1 MIRFIVSGHGQ
12 FASGVVSAASLIAG
26 EADAFAAVDFPEG
39 ASNSQLAENLQAAL
53 QAAGDAPVI
62 IFTDILGGMPFRES
76 ALLAG
81 KRAHTEV
88 VCGTN
93 VQLLVEAV
101 LERGE
106 DDTPAELLAR
116 ILPSARD
123 GLNTLSAI
131 QPKSPQ
137 PNADDDGI

>member
-26 EADAFAAVDFPEG
+26 EADAFAVVDFPEG
-39 ASNSQLAENLQAAL
+39 ASNAQLGEQLQAAL
-53 QAAGDAPVI
+53 DAAGTDPVI

-76 ALLAG
+76 ALRG
-81 KRAHTEV
+81 GQRADTEV

-106 DDTPAELLAR
+106 GETPAELLAR
-116 ILPSARD
+116 ILPGARE
-123 GLNTLSAI
+123 GLNTLRAI

-137 PNADDDGI
+137 PDADDGI

>member
-12 FASGVVSAASLIAG
+12 FASGAVSAASLIAG
-26 EADAFAAVDFPEG
+26 EADAFTAVDFPEG
-39 ASNSQLAENLQAAL
+39 ASNAQLGEALQAAL
-53 QAAGDAPVI
+53 DAAGADPVI

-76 ALLAG
+76 ALRAG
-81 KRAHTEV
+81 QRADTEV

-106 DDTPAELLAR
+106 GETPAELLSR
-116 ILPSARD
+116 ILPGARE

-137 PNADDDGI
+137 PDADDGI

>member
-12 FASGVVSAASLIAG
+12 FASGIVSAASLIAG
-26 EADAFAAVDFPEG
+26 EADAFTVVDFPEG
-39 ASNSQLAENLQAAL
+39 SSNNQLGEGLQAAL
-53 QAAGDAPVI
+53 DAAGDDPVI

-76 ALLAG
+76 ALLAE

-106 DDTPAELLAR
+106 GEMPDALLAR
-116 ILPSARD
+116 IVPSARD
-123 GLNTLSAI
+123 GLNMLSALTAK
-131 QPKSPQ
+131 KSKQ
-137 PNADDDGI
+137 TDADDGI

>member
-26 EADAFAAVDFPEG
+26 EADAFAVVDFPEG
-39 ASNSQLAENLQAAL
+39 SSNTQLGADLKAAL
-53 QAAGDAPVI
+53 DTAGDEPVI

-81 KRAHTEV
+81 NRPHTEV

-93 VQLLVEAV
+93 VQILVEAV
-101 LERGE
+101 LERSE
-106 DDTPAELLAR
+106 DDTPADLLAR
-116 ILPSARD
+116 ILPGARE
-123 GLNTLSAI
+123 GLNLLSAI
-131 QPKSPQ
+131 QPKSRQ
-137 PNADDDGI
+137 PDAEDGI